1 MSGVPPEITPRER
14 ILLDGIGRIL
24 VTSWS
29 SNARHAA
36 HSCIRHEA
44 FAGHA
49 TSRDL
54 KHVPLTGPGMVE
66 GFTVDRQQWAPSL
79 DIPYGLADV
88 SFPSYPGVRM
98 LGRLR
103 DVDLDNLMVGLE
115 VDVAVEAGPGGTK
128 VPAFTPWRG

>member
-1 MSGVPPEITPRER
+1 MSGVPPEITPENAFFW
-14 ILLDGIGRIL
+14 DGMAEGHIL
-24 VTSWS
+24 VEQCTACGTFMHP
-29 SNARHAA
+29 ARGICRACH
-36 HSCIRHEA
+36 
-44 FAGHA
+44 
-49 TSRDL
+49 SRDL

-66 GFTVDRQQWAPSL
+66 GFTVNWQQWAPSL